1 MHELFNALDRHARRH
16 PEKTAFEDDSKR
28 LGYGALASEVTAL
41 ARLLP
46 PGARTV
52 GIAGLAGLEWV
63 VADLATTLTGRRVVP
78 LPPFFSPAQT
88 RHLCADAGVDLLL
101 LCGEREPP
109 GAPPEIP
116 RLPVTLGR
124 AGGGLRMPRYPGGAD
139 RVIYTSGTTGAPKGV
154 VHGDRQLSHAM
165 NALAA
170 ASGASEADRHCS
182 ALPYALL
189 LEQIAGV
196 FLPMLVGGHA
206 FVSARAIGAA
216 LAGDCSPLLAAL
228 NLRQATST
236 VLVPQLLT
244 GLLAT
249 LAAQGGKAPASLR
262 LAALGGAPAM
272 PSLLKKARAHGFPL
286 RYGYGLSEACS
297 VVALQEE
304 GAEDDGSVGPPL
316 PGVRVTVEDG
326 EIVVAGDGVMQGYLG
341 QPPLSVP
348 RHPTGD
354 TGWIDSEGRL
364 WVSGRKDRVMVLSN
378 GRNLSPEWLEAAAL
392 TDPLFATARA
402 SGHGQHRPRLMLVVR
417 PQVLGRLHE
426 APPHSLHRRIEAC
439 FVDLPAYAR
448 PGEVELRCDPN
459 GPSMMTLRFDPAE
472 TPRVRAAS

>member
-1 MHELFNALDRHARRH
+1 MHDLFNALDRHARKH
-16 PEKTAFEDDSKR
+16 PEKTAFEDDTKR

-46 PGARTV
+46 PGAHSV
-52 GIAGLAGLEWV
+52 GIAGLAGLEWI
-63 VADLATTLTGRRVVP
+63 VADLATTLTGRRVIP

-88 RHLCADAGVDLLL
+88 RHLCVDAGVDLLL

-109 GAPPEIP
+109 GVPPEIP

-124 AGGGLRMPRYPGGAD
+124 AGGGLRMPRYAGGAE

-165 NALAA
+165 NALAS
-170 ASGASEADRHCS
+170 ASGATEVDRHCS

-189 LEQIAGV
+189 LEQIAGI
-196 FLPMLVGGHA
+196 FLPVLVGGYA
-206 FVSARAIGAA
+206 FVSARAIGSAI
-216 LAGDCSPLLAAL
+216 AGDCSQLLSGL
-228 NLRQATST
+228 KLSQATST
-236 VLVPQLLT
+236 VLVPQLLP

-249 LAAQGGKAPASLR
+249 LTAQGGKAPASLR
-262 LAALGGAPAM
+262 LAALGGAPVA

-297 VVALQEE
+297 VVSIQEE
-304 GAEDDGSVGPPL
+304 GAEDDGSVGRPL

-326 EIVVAGDGVMQGYLG
+326 EIVVAGEGVMQGYLG
-341 QPPLSVP
+341 HPPLSIP

-354 TGWIDSEGRL
+354 TGWVDAEGRL
-364 WVSGRKDRVMVLSN
+364 WISGRKDRVMVLSN
-378 GRNLSPEWLEAAAL
+378 GRNLSPEWIEAAAL
-392 TDPLFATARA
+392 VDPLFAAAQA
-402 SGHGQHRPRLMLVVR
+402 SGHGQLRPRLMLVVR
-417 PQVLGRLHE
+417 PQALGRLHE
-426 APPHSLHRRIEAC
+426 ATPDSLHRRIAAC

-448 PGEVELRCDPN
+448 PEEVELRYDPN
-459 GPSMMTLRFDPAE
+459 GPSMMTLRFEPAE
-472 TPRVRAAS
+472 NLRARAAS